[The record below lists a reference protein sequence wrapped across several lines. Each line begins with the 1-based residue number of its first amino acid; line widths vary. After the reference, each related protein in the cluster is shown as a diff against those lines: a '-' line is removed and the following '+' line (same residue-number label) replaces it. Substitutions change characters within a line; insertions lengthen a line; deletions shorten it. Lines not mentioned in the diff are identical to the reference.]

1 MSKREGKIKL
11 LENLIANVKRER
23 EFKDKFFELFGD
35 IPGNSDTCLY
45 RFVGALVKDQIQ
57 LVAALIG
64 DTENGLNWF
73 IYENDC
79 GAKGYEAG
87 IDGDLRPIRTIDD
100 YLWLVNLEVKKS

>member
-1 MSKREGKIKL
+1 MTTELTKRKL
-11 LENLIANVKRER
+11 LENLISNVNKKH
-23 EFKDKFFELFGD
+23 EFNDKFFELFGGYA
-35 IPGNSDTCLY
+35 GNSDTCLY
-45 RFVGALVKDQIQ
+45 RFVDDLVKDQIQ

-64 DTENGLNWF
+64 DTEIGLDWF

-100 YLWLVNLEVKKS
+100 YLWLVNLEVKKL